1 MVGSRSISSSSNE
14 RKLFGGNNTLQ
25 IKREENVRH
34 IIETIEGMHNIDV
47 SGQLIQSQVTS

>member
-25 IKREENVRH
+25 IKRQENVKH
-34 IIETIEGMHNIDV
+34 TVESIEGMHNIDEN
-47 SGQLIQSQVTS
+47 GQIFHSQTTS